1 MPFPTLRVFEPA
13 APSILLQ
20 TVIIRGHRTNEG
32 TFIEAVALPWFT
44 IIALLNNDPDIAY
57 QLPPEKWEEI
67 IAGVYKQA
75 GFDEVILTPRSGDL
89 GRDVIATKKGVC
101 SIRVIDQVKA
111 YRPPHL
117 VTANDVR
124 ALMGVLQ
131 TDGASKGCLTTTS
144 DFAPKIRTD
153 PLIVPFIRIGHR
165 RRRAPTP
172 PPIPPPVSSASTR
185 GRRWAW
191 LQPRW
196 REAKAPEA

>member
-1 MPFPTLRVFEPA
+1 MADSSTRPSHPRRSEPISKPAGLHLKKRLRLSHVWGPAQLLGGPYQFAASRSFFRNTGPDRWHIDMPFPTLRVFEPA

-89 GRDVIATKKGVC
+89 GRDVIATK
-101 SIRVIDQVKA
+101 
-111 YRPPHL
+111 
-117 VTANDVR
+117 
-124 ALMGVLQ
+124 
-131 TDGASKGCLTTTS
+131 
-144 DFAPKIRTD
+144 
-153 PLIVPFIRIGHR
+153 
-165 RRRAPTP
+165 
-172 PPIPPPVSSASTR
+172 
-185 GRRWAW
+185 
-191 LQPRW
+191 
-196 REAKAPEA
+196 